1 MAKLVISRSVLDAAR
16 QRCSLTNDEQEQIE
30 SLLGVSTGN
39 VNMTIEL
46 SQFPRSLACSLLES
60 STLKPNQRAILA
72 LHVHGIQAGGIDHED
87 VYSLRVSSPVE
98 FGSAFGTLGQRNPN
112 AELSWNGRWYPVIL
126 SVVFQED
133 DQRLAKLVSLKAILG
148 LATTVPEFSWPVES
162 GLFLNEDG
170 DPSESTV
177 LEVLEKLG
185 FRRMQIS
192 PSEFNLRLVRA
203 ERLSTEAGQQIWL
216 RGPVLE
222 LTSQFWFGSGLGMR
236 PLGTVE
242 VPRRAVI
249 DSEIGSSDR
258 DYRYGFG
265 ARRYSESVSRMP
277 FVRAFSLDT
286 KSFVFA
292 DIDDVELY
300 EYDDSALSRIC
311 LPDRMKG
318 VLQKV
323 FETPTDQLFGD
334 LIRGKHG
341 GVVILASGK
350 PGVGKTLTAEV
361 YAEMTHRPLYVLE
374 FGELGTTVE
383 TIEHNL
389 QSVFAR
395 VVRWK
400 AVLQFDECEIFLSH
414 RGGDLERSAIV
425 GIFLRLLDYYEG
437 LLFLTTN
444 RPETLDYAIRSR
456 VMLRLEYPDLD
467 ANARATI
474 WRTMFTAA
482 GLELVQGTFEELADY
497 DVNGR
502 QIRNLVRLI
511 RILKP
516 DRVVTLE
523 EMREA
528 LAFGCR

>member
-1 MAKLVISRSVLDAAR
+1 MAKLVIGRSLMDAAR
-16 QRCSLTNDEQEQIE
+16 ERCSLTSDEQELIE
-30 SLLGVSTGN
+30 SLLGKTTGN
-39 VNMTIEL
+39 LTIEL
-46 SQFPRSLACSLLES
+46 TDFPRPFVCSLLEDS
-60 STLKPNQRAILA
+60 KLKPNQRAVLA
-72 LHVHGIQAGGIDHED
+72 LHVHGIQADDVNRED
-87 VYSLRVSSPVE
+87 VYALRAGNPVE
-98 FGSAFGTLGQRNPN
+98 FGSAFGTLGLRNPN
-112 AELSWNGRWYPVIL
+112 AELCWNGRWYPVIL
-126 SVVFQED
+126 SVEFQED
-133 DQRLAKLVSLKAILG
+133 EQRLAKLVSLKVILG
-148 LATTVPEFSWPVES
+148 LANDTRELQWPVEP

-170 DPSESTV
+170 DACEPAV
-177 LEVLEKLG
+177 LEVLERLG
-185 FRRMQIS
+185 FRRMQMS
-192 PSEFNLRLVRA
+192 PGDFNLRLVRA
-203 ERLSTEAGQQIWL
+203 ERLSVEAGQQVWL

-222 LTSQFWFGSGLGMR
+222 LTSRFWFGPGLGMR
-236 PLGTVE
+236 PLGTAD

-249 DSEIGSSDR
+249 DSEIGR
-258 DYRYGFG
+258 DEDHYHYRFG
-265 ARRYSESVSRMP
+265 NRRYSESVSRMP
-277 FVRAFSLDT
+277 FVRVFSLDT
-286 KSFVFA
+286 KSFFYG

-300 EYDDSALSRIC
+300 EYDDEALSRIY
-311 LPDRMKG
+311 LPERMTG
-318 VLQKV
+318 VLRKV
-323 FETPTDQLFGD
+323 FETPTDQMFGD
-334 LIRGKHG
+334 LVRGKHG

-383 TIEHNL
+383 NIEQNL

-414 RGGDLERSAIV
+414 RGDDLERSAIV

-467 ANARATI
+467 SHARAAI
-474 WRTMFTAA
+474 WRTMFSAA
-482 GLELVQGTFEELADY
+482 GLELISGTFEELAEH

-502 QIRNLVRLI
+502 QIRNLVRLV

-516 DRVVTLE
+516 ERRVTLD
-523 EMREA
+523 EMRDA
-528 LAFGCR
+528 LSFGCR